1 MSVQSCTAKVV
12 TFKYDKFPK
21 VFTHTRNITQQLKYS
36 KPYIKRLITLNIFG
50 VNLNPYHRECFKTFT
65 KSKSNTFFYIYLC
78 GTSIRFNEGL
88 RGRQK

>member
-21 VFTHTRNITQQLKYS
+21 FFTHTRNITQQLKYS

-50 VNLNPYHRECFKTFT
+50 VNLNPYTVNVSKLLLKVKATHFFT
-65 KSKSNTFFYIYLC
+65 YI
-78 GTSIRFNEGL
+78 FAVP
-88 RGRQK
+88 Q